1 MRIVA
6 DHDHCLGAG
15 QCALYAPEV
24 FDQSDEDGTVV
35 LLAESPPGYLH
46 EMVRQAARMCPN
58 QVISLREH
66 EAADN
71 GADTA
76 SPADAPSP

>member
-24 FDQSDEDGTVV
+24 FDQSDEDGTIV
-35 LLAESPPGYLH
+35 LLTESPPGNLH
-46 EMVRQAARMCPN
+46 ETVRQAARMCPN
-58 QVISLREH
+58 QVISLQEH
-66 EAADN
+66 ETADEASS
-71 GADTA
+71 AD
-76 SPADAPSP
+76 SV

>member
-6 DHDHCLGAG
+6 DHDRCLGAG

-35 LLAESPPGYLH
+35 LLAESPPGELH
-46 EMVRQAARMCPN
+46 ETVRRAALMCPN
-58 QVISLREH
+58 QVISLH
-66 EAADN
+66 EQAAAD
-71 GADTA
+71 ATSSA
-76 SPADAPSP
+76 ETRSP